1 MIYFTADTHFGHE
14 NILRFTGR
22 PFASAQ
28 EMDEALIENWN
39 ARVHRGD
46 KVYILGDMF
55 FRHSDPESILNRL
68 KGQKHLIIGNHDYSW
83 MKNVDLEK
91 HFVFVGDTVEVP
103 VMNRWAVLSHY
114 PMLSY
119 RHDTKYYMI
128 HGHIHN
134 NCHEDFWELL
144 VKRPLVLNAGVD
156 INGFVPVT
164 LPELIEN
171 NEVFKQLHPVR
182 ENNRVYDEDSG
193 EDAGKEKICHT
204 GQIL

>member
-1 MIYFTADTHFGHE
+1 
-14 NILRFTGR
+14 
-22 PFASAQ
+22 
-28 EMDEALIENWN
+28 
-39 ARVHRGD
+39 
-46 KVYILGDMF
+46 
-55 FRHSDPESILNRL
+55 
-68 KGQKHLIIGNHDYSW
+68 
-83 MKNVDLEK
+83 
-91 HFVFVGDTVEVP
+91 
-103 VMNRWAVLSHY
+103 
-114 PMLSY
+114 
-119 RHDTKYYMI
+119 MI

-182 ENNRVYDEDSG
+182 ENNRAYDEDSG

>member
-1 MIYFTADTHFGHE
+1 
-14 NILRFTGR
+14 
-22 PFASAQ
+22 
-28 EMDEALIENWN
+28 MDETLIANWN
-39 ARVHRGD
+39 AQVHGGD

-55 FRHSDPESILNRL
+55 FRHPDPESILIWL

-91 HFVFVGDTVEVP
+91 YFVTVGDTAEVP

-144 VKRPLVLNAGVD
+144 VNRPLVLNAGVD
-156 INGFVPVT
+156 VNNYMPVT
-164 LPELIEN
+164 LTELIEN
-171 NEVFKQLHPVR
+171 NEIFKRQHPVR
-182 ENNRVYDEDSG
+182 ENNRVFDEDNC
-193 EDAGKEKICHT
+193 ENAERE
-204 GQIL
+204 QMMLW